1 MCHRIGYG
9 RRVKYVVN
17 TTQRHSIFFLSSFP
31 IFVSIKGAGNGR
43 ERCMRETLEKWK
55 MRKSNKWNES
65 TMKRQRH
72 SLFILLTAFSFNQQL
87 LISSNNQLMVRCH
100 RCCAAAVYPRT
111 HSHIK
116 RNRERESLWWECC
129 CGIALLAACDTQQTN
144 MTSWNNKTSMRWNFN
159 DSDVSTTT
167 VEAAAATAVAM
178 AVVDIKII
186 YSRVFYC
193 KLRMVAL
200 LHQASSMAL
209 PRKQWCVCVCAREP
223 TEHSI
228 AYAHILSKRR
238 NESASSTMEI
248 QNFAHAIVH
257 CNCK

>member
-55 MRKSNKWNES
+55 IRKSNKWNES

-100 RCCAAAVYPRT
+100 RCCAAAVYPHT

-116 RNRERESLWWECC
+116 RNREREPVVRTLLWHRAPCR
-129 CGIALLAACDTQQTN
+129 LRHTTN
-144 MTSWNNKTSMRWNFN
+144 KY
-159 DSDVSTTT
+159 D
-167 VEAAAATAVAM
+167 E
-178 AVVDIKII
+178 
-186 YSRVFYC
+186 
-193 KLRMVAL
+193 L
-200 LHQASSMAL
+200 
-209 PRKQWCVCVCAREP
+209 KQ
-223 TEHSI
+223 
-228 AYAHILSKRR
+228 
-238 NESASSTMEI
+238 
-248 QNFAHAIVH
+248 QNFDALKFQRFRRLDDDGGGSSGDGSSDGGCRYQNYIFS
-257 CNCK
+257 CILL